1 MTMSSPSVP
10 FMVIKHR
17 YVMNKESH
25 LQREREYA
33 LEQFKAKKNFIL
45 VATDVAARGLD
56 IPEVTYVINYD
67 TPSNIDDYVHRIGRT
82 GRAGNTGVAIS
93 YINEENRNIAKDL
106 YDLLHEASMLWR
118 RRLIPVDQEIPSFLE
133 AMCSNHR
140 YDSGY
145 RGGRGRFGGK
155 DYRHGTSKQ
164 THILNKSGYR
174 NHYGG
179 GSAVERLRNN
189 SAAETTDAW

>member
-1 MTMSSPSVP
+1 M
-10 FMVIKHR
+10 
-17 YVMNKESH
+17 
-25 LQREREYA
+25 
-33 LEQFKAKKNFIL
+33 EQFKAKKNFIL

-189 SAAETTDAW
+189 SAAETTDASPSTVARDSYPIISLHFEHSVFIC